1 MDKAVQGRVDG
12 VPSTASFSQGHFEW
26 QTQDARSTVPAD
38 SIIAI
43 IQNENKD
50 EDEDRLLYLQ
60 HDEDGESAR
69 LETLKLSGLASLP
82 GYSSLCHGRPS
93 HLAASVRLHVIVST
107 LSGTQKASSFL
118 QQVVKPL
125 LLQLRPEGDYTVHET
140 ESAETITRLARTV
153 FLPQALAGNQQTI
166 ILMSGDGGLVD
177 VIRVLAEAPDASTLV
192 RPVVCLVPMGTGNG
206 LANSTGLLADSTWGL
221 SRLVRGSPAD
231 LPAFCVRFPPGSMY
245 VTDEGRGRE
254 PVAAAGQRAEVYGVV
269 VVSWGLHAS
278 LVADSD
284 TAAYRRFGVDRF
296 KMAAQELLQP
306 ADGSASHS
314 YSGSLVLVR
323 AGEEEEVVDRPC
335 HMYVLVTLASQ
346 LEKGFT
352 ISPASAPLEKQ
363 LRIVH
368 FGPVPSERAGELM
381 ALAYAGGKHV
391 DQPEVAYAAV
401 EAVRIRVAEPDERW
415 RRVCVDGRIIL
426 LPEQPARPSPYP
438 AQLVTYYQIDDDDEQ
453 KQKQPEKTSSTADRG
468 VREQMLVTPRTYRL
482 SQTPDSGVSLAPE
495 AHPTFRTLRGW
506 SVPPAETRRA
516 AEMLLVHQAGSLK
529 VGEVARYTLTYTPS
543 ADRILPTPSQLYVK
557 LRNTAATPL
566 RAAYLHGPYALH
578 VSCRPAAFDPNRKF
592 DQHEVDGLPQFEPNL
607 KPGGAWDAVIKVPER
622 VRSPSAGA
630 AGSSTATPTTGV
642 TWIIDISSEI
652 IFSSTASVQY
662 ELLVGRDAAS
672 VELGAPAMAN
682 LPPPGQLRDHA
693 KPGPSKNQQKRER
706 PGRVPG
712 VYSESIKLRVDDTA
726 SLWNLPPF
734 PSSAESS
741 SGSKSDTT
749 ASATDRPAEVSSS
762 QQEQPKKK
770 RKKIHFVLVTHGL
783 HSNLGADMLY
793 LKESIDAAA
802 KHAREEARK
811 QKKSSNGT
819 DPAENEED
827 DEEDVIVRGFPGNAV
842 RTERGIQY
850 LGKRLAKYVQL
861 MTYPDQPYLPLKSKN
876 KLRRPQARQILGD
889 SERHGCRQKEYAY
902 QITSIS
908 FIGHSLGGLVQTYA
922 IAYIQKHCPDFF
934 DYIRPINFV
943 AFASPFLGLSNE
955 NPMYVKFALDF
966 GLVGRT
972 GQDLGLA
979 WNAPSKVRSGWEA
992 MIGGLGSDASR
1003 AHGQDP
1009 GSKPLLRVLP
1019 SGAAHEV
1026 LKRFRNRTIYS
1037 NVVND
1042 GIVPLRTSCLLFLD
1056 WRGLERVE
1064 KARRENGLVGTVAE
1078 WGWAQLTGL
1087 NSSARVV
1094 ARPPGS
1100 ADDKA
1105 QESSSKTGA
1114 QSPRLTPHPASGE
1127 SSPGLPL
1134 ASQYLQ
1140 SESDPALTSP
1150 QRLSPASSPT
1160 SPASPG
1166 PVNSFFSFFRPQK
1179 KNKGQKIYKRS
1190 QTLHTDTQ
1198 NEEAAPTSNP
1208 ELTTP
1213 PVRKGLVRGDSLYDE
1228 EEGWYT
1234 PPRTTILESAG
1245 DVLSPPLPPLEYLI
1259 DPSSRPRTI
1268 FHDRVYHPDDI
1279 PPPPP
1284 TRPRTMFRSPS
1295 YSISR
1300 SASMENTGSQ
1310 AGASD
1315 GSKTP
1320 TEVPQKRSSGMKVEE
1335 KIARAYH
1342 RDLTWRKVLVR
1353 LEPDAHNNIIV
1364 RRMFANAYGWP
1375 VVKHFVDTHFGYTAS
1390 ARESDD
1396 LESREERAKPMNVPA
1411 TDQGEEVI
1419 GQHDLPRC
1427 QASPNTGPNN
1437 GPSSPSGKKPV
1448 SSLQRDASP
1457 KVQNSPTFELNK
1469 PTPPIERRLSS
1480 LSMNSK
1486 TSQTDSAQWTDTY
1499 LEDDCRDEE
1508 SAEDDIEHYK
1518 KHEGIRASDYL
1529 EASTSRPDSSEAQSP
1544 VS

>member
-1 MDKAVQGRVDG
+1 MDGAVQGRVDG
-12 VPSTASFSQGHFEW
+12 VPSAASFSQGHFEW
-26 QTQDARSTVPAD
+26 QTRDARSTVPAD
-38 SIIAI
+38 SIVAI
-43 IQNENKD
+43 IRHEHKD
-50 EDEDRLLYLQ
+50 EDEDSLLYLKH
-60 HDEDGESAR
+60 HDEGGESAR

-93 HLAASVRLHVIVST
+93 HLAASVQLHVIVST
-107 LSGTQKASSFL
+107 LSGTQKASSFF
-118 QQVVKPL
+118 QQAVKPL
-125 LLQLRPEGDYTVHET
+125 LSQLRPEGHYAVHET

-153 FLPQALAGNQQTI
+153 FLPQALAGIQQTI

-177 VIRVLAEAPDASTLV
+177 LIRVLAEAPAASTLV

-206 LANSTGLLADSTWGL
+206 LANSTGLLADSTLGL

-254 PVAAAGQRAEVYGVV
+254 PVAAAGVYGVV

-284 TAAYRRFGVDRF
+284 TAAYRRFGADRF

-314 YSGSLVLVR
+314 YSGSLILVQ
-323 AGEEEEVVDRPC
+323 AKGKEEEEEEEVVVVDRPS

-415 RRVCVDGRIIL
+415 RR
-426 LPEQPARPSPYP
+426 
-438 AQLVTYYQIDDDDEQ
+438 
-453 KQKQPEKTSSTADRG
+453 
-468 VREQMLVTPRTYRL
+468 
-482 SQTPDSGVSLAPE
+482 TPDSGVSLAPE

-543 ADRILPTPSQLYVK
+543 ADRILPTPAQLYVK

-607 KPGGAWDAVIKVPER
+607 KPGGAWDAVINVPEQ
-622 VRSPSAGA
+622 VRSPSTGSTGSAGP
-630 AGSSTATPTTGV
+630 STTKGV
-642 TWIIDISSEI
+642 TWIIEISSEI

-693 KPGPSKNQQKRER
+693 KPGPSKNQQRRER
-706 PGRVPG
+706 PVRVPG
-712 VYSESIKLRVDDTA
+712 VYSESIKLWVDDTA

-734 PSSAESS
+734 PSSADSS
-741 SGSKSDTT
+741 SSSSSSDTT
-749 ASATDRPAEVSSS
+749 TSATDGPAENSAS

-811 QKKSSNGT
+811 RKKSSNGADST
-819 DPAENEED
+819 ENSED

-861 MTYPDQPYLPLKSKN
+861 MTYPDQPYLPLRSKN

-934 DYIRPINFV
+934 DYIKPVNFV

-992 MIGGLGSDASR
+992 MIGGLGSDATR
-1003 AHGQDP
+1003 THGQDP

-1094 ARPPGS
+1094 ARAPSS

-1114 QSPRLTPHPASGE
+1114 QSPRLTPRPASGE

-1140 SESDPALTSP
+1140 SESDPALASP
-1150 QRLSPASSPT
+1150 QMLSPTSSPT

-1198 NEEAAPTSNP
+1198 NEETAPTSNP
-1208 ELTTP
+1208 ELTAP
-1213 PVRKGLVRGDSLYDE
+1213 PVRRGLVRGDSLYDE
-1228 EEGWYT
+1228 EDGWYT

-1295 YSISR
+1295 YSMSR

-1310 AGASD
+1310 ARASD

-1320 TEVPQKRSSGMKVEE
+1320 TEAPQKGSSGMKVEE

-1427 QASPNTGPNN
+1427 QASPDDVTDHR
-1437 GPSSPSGKKPV
+1437 PSSPSGKKPV
-1448 SSLQRDASP
+1448 SQPDASP
-1457 KVQNSPTFELNK
+1457 KVQGSPTFELSK

-1499 LEDDCRDEE
+1499 LEDDGRDEE

-1518 KHEGIRASDYL
+1518 KHDGIRASDYL
-1529 EASTSRPDSSEAQSP
+1529 EASTPRPGSSEAQSP

>member
-1 MDKAVQGRVDG
+1 MQEAAQGQVDG
-12 VPSTASFSQGHFEW
+12 VPSTARFSSDYFEW
-26 QTQDARSTVPAD
+26 QTQDAHSKVPAD
-38 SIIAI
+38 SIVTI
-43 IQNENKD
+43 IQGTESNQQE
-50 EDEDRLLYLQ
+50 EDSLLYVK
-60 HDEDGESAR
+60 HDEDGKSAR
-69 LETLKLSGLASLP
+69 LETLKLSGL
-82 GYSSLCHGRPS
+82 SSLTRYPSFCHGRPS
-93 HLAASVRLHVIVST
+93 HLAAGVRLHVIVSR
-107 LSGTQKASSFL
+107 LSGTQKASSFF
-118 QQVVKPL
+118 QQAVKPL
-125 LLQLRPEGDYTVHET
+125 LSRLKLDGSYTVHET

-153 FLPQALAGNQQTI
+153 FLPQALAGVQQTI

-177 VIRVLAEAPDASTLV
+177 LIRVLSEAPWGSSSTSMLV

-206 LANSTGLLADSTWGL
+206 LANSTGLLADSTLGL
-221 SRLVRGSPAD
+221 SNLVRGSPAD

-254 PVAAAGQRAEVYGVV
+254 PVASTGERADVYGVV

-284 TAAYRRFGVDRF
+284 TAEYRRFGVDRF

-314 YSGSLVLVR
+314 YSGSVILVK
-323 AGEEEEVVDRPC
+323 ADGEEEVVDRPS
-335 HMYVLVTLASQ
+335 HMYVLITLASQ

-368 FGPVPSERAGELM
+368 FGPVSPERAGELM
-381 ALAYAGGKHV
+381 ALAYQGGKHV
-391 DQPEVAYAAV
+391 NQPEVAYAAV
-401 EAVRIRVAEPDERW
+401 EAVRIRVQELDERW

-426 LPEQPARPSPYP
+426 LPDTALGSETSQDEAIQIRLSQRKFC
-438 AQLVTYYQIDDDDEQ
+438 QLVTQLEDL
-453 KQKQPEKTSSTADRG
+453 SSSADRQ
-468 VREQMLVTPRTYRL
+468 VREQMLVTPRTYSL
-482 SQTPDSGVSLAPE
+482 SQTPSNGVSLSPE
-495 AHPTFRTLRGW
+495 DHPTFRTLRGW

-543 ADRILPTPSQLYVK
+543 ADRILPTPAQLYVK

-578 VSCRPAAFDPNRKF
+578 VSCRPAAFDPNCKF
-592 DQHEVDGLPQFEPNL
+592 DQHEADGLPQFEPNL
-607 KPGGAWDAVIKVPER
+607 KPGGAWDAVIQVPEH
-622 VRSPSAGA
+622 VRTSSAA
-630 AGSSTATPTTGV
+630 SSTTGV
-642 TWIIDISSEI
+642 TWIIEISSEI

-672 VELGAPAMAN
+672 IELGAPTMAN
-682 LPPPGQLRDHA
+682 LPPPGQLRDHVI
-693 KPGPSKNQQKRER
+693 PGPLKKQQRER

-712 VYSESIKLRVDDTA
+712 VYSESIKLRVDDTT

-734 PSSAESS
+734 PSSTESS
-741 SGSKSDTT
+741 SNISTSD
-749 ASATDRPAEVSSS
+749 SPEGVSSPP
-762 QQEQPKKK
+762 QDQPKKK
-770 RKKIHFVLVTHGL
+770 RKKIHFVLLTHGL

-811 QKKSSNGT
+811 RKKNPNNADST
-819 DPAENEED
+819 ENDED

-850 LGKRLAKYVQL
+850 LGKRLAKYIQL

-876 KLRRPQARQILGD
+876 KLRRPQARRMLGD
-889 SERHGCRQKEYAY
+889 NENQNCRQREYAY
-902 QITSIS
+902 QVTSIS
-908 FIGHSLGGLVQTYA
+908 FVGHSLGGLVQTYA

-934 DYIRPINFV
+934 NYIRPVNFV

-992 MIGGLGSDASR
+992 MIGGLGSDANR
-1003 AHGQDP
+1003 TQAQDP

-1087 NSSARVV
+1087 NSSARAV
-1094 ARPPGS
+1094 ARAPGL
-1100 ADDKA
+1100 AEDKA
-1105 QESSSKTGA
+1105 QESSSKTDA
-1114 QSPRLTPHPASGE
+1114 QSPRLTSRPASGE

-1134 ASQYLQ
+1134 AGQYLQ
-1140 SESDPALTSP
+1140 TESDPALASP
-1150 QRLSPASSPT
+1150 QRLSPTSPPT

-1190 QTLHTDTQ
+1190 QTLHVETPGKET
-1198 NEEAAPTSNP
+1198 APTSKP
-1208 ELTTP
+1208 ELTSA
-1213 PVRKGLVRGDSLYDE
+1213 PVRKALVRGDSLYDDE
-1228 EEGWYT
+1228 DGWYT

-1284 TRPRTMFRSPS
+1284 TRPRTIFRSS
-1295 YSISR
+1295 SNNISR
-1300 SASMENTGSQ
+1300 SASMEHPASPS
-1310 AGASD
+1310 GAAES
-1315 GSKTP
+1315 SKTP
-1320 TEVPQKRSSGMKVEE
+1320 TELPQKGSSGMKVEE

-1396 LESREERAKPMNVPA
+1396 QESREDRAKPMNEPA
-1411 TDQGEEVI
+1411 TDQGEEVM

-1427 QASPNTGPNN
+1427 QTSPNIIQDNA
-1437 GPSSPSGKKPV
+1437 PSSPSGKK
-1448 SSLQRDASP
+1448 SLEPQSDSP
-1457 KVQNSPTFELNK
+1457 PQMQNSPRLELNE
-1469 PTPPIERRLSS
+1469 PTPPLERNLSS
-1480 LSMNSK
+1480 LSVNSK
-1486 TSQTDSAQWTDTY
+1486 TSQTDSAKWTDTY
-1499 LEDDCRDEE
+1499 LEDDGHDDE

-1518 KHEGIRASDYL
+1518 KHDGIRASDYL
-1529 EASTSRPDSSEAQSP
+1529 EASTPRLGSSEAQSP

>member
-1 MDKAVQGRVDG
+1 
-12 VPSTASFSQGHFEW
+12 
-26 QTQDARSTVPAD
+26 
-38 SIIAI
+38 
-43 IQNENKD
+43 
-50 EDEDRLLYLQ
+50 
-60 HDEDGESAR
+60 
-69 LETLKLSGLASLP
+69 
-82 GYSSLCHGRPS
+82 
-93 HLAASVRLHVIVST
+93 
-107 LSGTQKASSFL
+107 
-118 QQVVKPL
+118 
-125 LLQLRPEGDYTVHET
+125 
-140 ESAETITRLARTV
+140 
-153 FLPQALAGNQQTI
+153 
-166 ILMSGDGGLVD
+166 
-177 VIRVLAEAPDASTLV
+177 
-192 RPVVCLVPMGTGNG
+192 
-206 LANSTGLLADSTWGL
+206 
-221 SRLVRGSPAD
+221 
-231 LPAFCVRFPPGSMY
+231 
-245 VTDEGRGRE
+245 
-254 PVAAAGQRAEVYGVV
+254 
-269 VVSWGLHAS
+269 
-278 LVADSD
+278 
-284 TAAYRRFGVDRF
+284 
-296 KMAAQELLQP
+296 
-306 ADGSASHS
+306 
-314 YSGSLVLVR
+314 
-323 AGEEEEVVDRPC
+323 
-335 HMYVLVTLASQ
+335 
-346 LEKGFT
+346 
-352 ISPASAPLEKQ
+352 
-363 LRIVH
+363 
-368 FGPVPSERAGELM
+368 
-381 ALAYAGGKHV
+381 
-391 DQPEVAYAAV
+391 
-401 EAVRIRVAEPDERW
+401 
-415 RRVCVDGRIIL
+415 
-426 LPEQPARPSPYP
+426 
-438 AQLVTYYQIDDDDEQ
+438 
-453 KQKQPEKTSSTADRG
+453 
-468 VREQMLVTPRTYRL
+468 MLVTPRTYRL

-516 AEMLLVHQAGSLK
+516 AEMLLVHQAGGLK

-630 AGSSTATPTTGV
+630 AGPSATTGV
-642 TWIIDISSEI
+642 TWIIEISSEI

-693 KPGPSKNQQKRER
+693 KPGPSKKQQQRER

-741 SGSKSDTT
+741 SGSGSTSSDPTT
-749 ASATDRPAEVSSS
+749 SATDRPAEGSAS

-802 KHAREEARK
+802 KNAREEARK
-811 QKKSSNGT
+811 RKKSSNGGDST
-819 DPAENEED
+819 ENSED

-889 SERHGCRQKEYAY
+889 SERQGRRQKEYAY

-992 MIGGLGSDASR
+992 MIGGLGSDANR

-1094 ARPPGS
+1094 ARAPGS

-1105 QESSSKTGA
+1105 QERGSKSGA

-1140 SESDPALTSP
+1140 SESDPALASP
-1150 QRLSPASSPT
+1150 QRLSPTSSPT

-1190 QTLHTDTQ
+1190 QTLRTDTQ
-1198 NEEAAPTSNP
+1198 NEETAPTSNP
-1208 ELTTP
+1208 ELTAP
-1213 PVRKGLVRGDSLYDE
+1213 PMRKGLVRGDSLYDE
-1228 EEGWYT
+1228 EDGWYT

-1284 TRPRTMFRSPS
+1284 TRARTMFRSPS
-1295 YSISR
+1295 YSFSR

-1320 TEVPQKRSSGMKVEE
+1320 TEIPQKGNSGMKVEE

-1411 TDQGEEVI
+1411 TDQGEEVL

-1427 QASPNTGPNN
+1427 QASPNTGPDN
-1437 GPSSPSGKKPV
+1437 GPSCPSDKKTA
-1448 SSLQRDASP
+1448 SSLQPDASSRL
-1457 KVQNSPTFELNK
+1457 QGSITFELNK

-1486 TSQTDSAQWTDTY
+1486 ASQTDSARWTDTY
-1499 LEDDCRDEE
+1499 LEDDGRDEE
-1508 SAEDDIEHYK
+1508 SAEDDVEHYK
-1518 KHEGIRASDYL
+1518 KHDGIRASDYL
-1529 EASTSRPDSSEAQSP
+1529 EASTPRPGSSEAQSP